1 MGKRGQHYDENFRR
15 MAVDR
20 WIRSGKTSKEV
31 ADDLQISVNS
41 LRAWKKLYLA
51 EPNGPQQKNLQE
63 EVERL
68 KRENMELREER
79 DILKKSVAII
89 LKPRK

>member
-1 MGKRGQHYDENFRR
+1 MGKRGQHRDEDFRR

-20 WIRSGKTSKEV
+20 WIRGGKTCQEV
-31 ADDLQISVNS
+31 ADDLDVSVNS
-41 LRAWKKLYLA
+41 LRAWRKLYLA

-63 EVERL
+63 EVNRL
-68 KRENMELREER
+68 KKENMDLREER
-79 DILKKSVAII
+79 DILKKSVAIF